1 MSLNRFR
8 NWCFTLNNYSDDEYE
23 EVWNTKCKY
32 LVIGKEIGENG
43 TPHLQG
49 YIEFENGKTLTAI
62 KKINSRIHWESR
74 RGTSKQASDYC
85 KKDNNFKEQGMIAS
99 QGHRTDLDEVTS
111 LVLQKDFNPLEYAST
126 YVKYHSGLD
135 KLIGLT
141 YPARDSKPQVHW
153 LHGKAGTG
161 KTRYVIDNYTDVYI
175 KDHTK
180 WWNGYKQQEVI
191 LIDDFDSHLW
201 EFRVL
206 LLVLDRYPYQ
216 GEYKGGYI
224 NVNSP
229 IIYVTCEFHPS
240 KYWKDNDLA
249 QVSRR
254 LDSITELTAT
264 SSVESAPAVH
274 CTEVG
279 GNTIPPLVQCK
290 QRCADSC

>member
-1 MSLNRFR
+1 M
-8 NWCFTLNNYSDDEYE
+8 
-23 EVWNTKCKY
+23 
-32 LVIGKEIGENG
+32 
-43 TPHLQG
+43 
-49 YIEFENGKTLTAI
+49 
-62 KKINSRIHWESR
+62 
-74 RGTSKQASDYC
+74 
-85 KKDNNFKEQGMIAS
+85 
-99 QGHRTDLDEVTS
+99 
-111 LVLQKDFNPLEYAST
+111 KDFNPLEHAST

-141 YPARDSKPQVHW
+141 YPPRNSKPEVHW
-153 LHGKAGTG
+153 LYGKAGTG

-180 WWNGYKQQEVI
+180 WWNGYRQQEVI

-224 NVNSP
+224 HVNSP

-240 KYWKDNDLA
+240 HYWKDNDLA
-249 QVSRR
+249 QVTRR
-254 LDSITELTAT
+254 LDSITQPAT
-264 SSVESAPAVH
+264 TSLLKRTLVH

-279 GNTIPPLVQCK
+279 VILTPFHLVQAK
-290 QRCADSC
+290 VRD

>member
-1 MSLNRFR
+1 MDIYTTVAMSLNRFR
-8 NWCFTLNNYSDDEYE
+8 NWCFTLNNYDEQEYE
-23 EVWNTKCKY
+23 ELWNIKCRY
-32 LVIGKEIGENG
+32 LIIGKEIGETG

-49 YIEFENGKTLTAI
+49 YIEFDNGKTLSVV
-62 KKINSRIHWESR
+62 KRINPRIHWENR

-85 KKDNNFKEQGMIAS
+85 KKDNNFKEQGMMTS

-111 LVLQKDFNPLEYAST
+111 LILDKDFNPLEHAST
-126 YVKYHSGLD
+126 YVKYHGGLD

-141 YPARDSKPQVHW
+141 YPPRSSKPMVHW
-153 LHGKAGTG
+153 LHGRAGTG
-161 KTRYVIDNYTDVYI
+161 KTRYVIDKYTDVYI

-229 IIYVTCEFHPS
+229 IIFVTCEFHPRY
-240 KYWKDNDLA
+240 YWKDNELA
-249 QVSRR
+249 QVTRR
-254 LDSITELTAT
+254 LDSITELPST
-264 SSVESAPAVH
+264 SSLI
-274 CTEVG
+274 
-279 GNTIPPLVQCK
+279 NT
-290 QRCADSC
+290 